1 MLILKQSTA
10 VDVLIGPFVDSTDGD
25 TEETGLT
32 ISASD
37 VLLSKNG
44 QGLTL
49 KSDVTACAHDAKG
62 CYNCELDATDTD
74 TVGNLVLF
82 VHESGALAVRH
93 EFQVVEEA
101 VYVDL
106 FAASGAGYAALS
118 GVTLAADAITSAKIA
133 DNAFLAVNFAADFL
147 TSAKIA
153 DGAFLAVNF
162 GADFITAASIADD
175 SITSD
180 QMAQSASDQVWGTTI
195 RILTASTNFNDI
207 AATDIVSSGAIT
219 TSSGAVVTVTTTG
232 TTTTNT
238 DLVSA
243 TDVWAAGTR
252 ILTASTNFN
261 DISTAEVNT
270 QCDLALTDIHLDH
283 LMFSDAGDIPVNG
296 SVIAQ
301 MVSATEDWS
310 SFAAATDS
318 LEAIRDQV
326 VVVDTE
332 VDKVVVATITN
343 AAGTDISADV
353 ADVPT
358 VSEFNTRTPT
368 AAQLAYIVA
377 NAATGLPVVFTT
389 SGGSTTVAVINT
401 IDGGA
406 GSATD
411 DQYNGRLLV
420 FTDGTLAG
428 VVTDIT
434 DYTGSSTT
442 ATITA
447 IPTAPT
453 SSHNARLI

>member
-133 DNAFLAVNFAADFL
+133 DNAFLAVNF
-147 TSAKIA
+147 
-153 DGAFLAVNF
+153 

-195 RILTASTNFNDI
+195 RILTASTNFNDV